1 MTKKVSRII
10 AIVMLILAVVFLWYA
25 VNHPE
30 GTFPWSNTLTFI
42 LYGVYII
49 VMIVLFKEINKFQFI
64 GES

>member
-10 AIVMLILAVVFLWYA
+10 AIVMLILAVAFLWYA

-49 VMIVLFKEINKFQFI
+49 VMIVLFIAPFKKK
-64 GES
+64 